1 MLDATQ
7 LMGWG
12 GVGML
17 TFLVLAH
24 MFDATQL
31 MGWDVNVPNSTCAS
45 RRKRARVGVCFQK
58 KCFFEVGFCC
68 FVLCLNKLDL
78 MTVAMQLLFEL

>member
-31 MGWDVNVPNSTCAS
+31 MGWDVNVPCTCTHVRCYAIDG
-45 RRKRARVGVCFQK
+45 VGC
-58 KCFFEVGFCC
+58 
-68 FVLCLNKLDL
+68 
-78 MTVAMQLLFEL
+78 